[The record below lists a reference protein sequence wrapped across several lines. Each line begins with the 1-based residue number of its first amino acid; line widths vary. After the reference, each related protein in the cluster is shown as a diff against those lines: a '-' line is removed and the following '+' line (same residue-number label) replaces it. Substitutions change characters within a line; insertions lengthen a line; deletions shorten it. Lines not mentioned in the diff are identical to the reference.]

1 MVERM
6 RESSMNFGQLAAH
19 VGVSRAHVG
28 NIASGIRTPSV
39 PLAMRLASALNVPW
53 EAFFDPSRTN
63 TQHDAP

>member
-6 RESSMNFGQLAAH
+6 HESFMNFGQLAAH

-63 TQHDAP
+63 TQHDVP